1 MSTELKVNSYF
12 NDSVKSIALENQ
24 EGVSTVGVM
33 SVGDYEFGTSQR
45 EYITVVSGRLTV
57 KLPGEATWKTFS
69 KGETFIV
76 EANLSFSVKVEE
88 TTAYLCRYE

>member
-33 SVGDYEFGTSQR
+33 SVGEYEFGTNQR
-45 EYITVVSGRLTV
+45 EYMTVVSGALTV
-57 KLPGEATWKTFS
+57 KLPGETSWQTVT

-76 EANLSFSVKVEE
+76 EANLSFSLKVTQ
-88 TTAYLCRYE
+88 TTAYFCRYE